1 MIRSILYFDHRS
13 EFVLIKLNYI
23 AVSIYLYNYLSIYL
37 SIYVYICIQLNKET
51 FYKLGNQVFFSLKR
65 KSVSLYQV
73 IRVIV
78 YRLRSIEMQI
88 ILIIK

>member
-23 AVSIYLYNYLSIYL
+23 AVSIYLYNYL